1 MNTIILIITLALIVA
16 AIYQAVQIKRLK
28 RQTVEAFMYIERKI
42 RKGGNKKWI

>member
-28 RQTVEAFMYIERKI
+28 RQTVEAFMHIERKI
-42 RKGGNKKWI
+42 RKGGNKK

>member
-28 RQTVEAFMYIERKI
+28 RQTVEAFMYVERKI
-42 RKGGNKKWI
+42 RKGENKK

>member
-42 RKGGNKKWI
+42 QKGGNKK